1 MRRGRSNTARRAVV
15 DDDDDDDN
23 VSRPQRRYSRR
34 RRHVV
39 DDDDDDDDD
48 DYDYE
53 EPVAPGKSR
62 PRSRST
68 RNASAKVARKPR
80 SRRTSAA
87 KRDRA
92 SSASDAEKPP
102 VTKATRVA
110 TPGRWAQVLP
120 DVARDVR
127 SGGVWQ
133 CTRNL

>member
-15 DDDDDDDN
+15 DDDDDDDDNN

-62 PRSRST
+62 PRSR
-68 RNASAKVARKPR
+68 
-80 SRRTSAA
+80 RTSAA

-102 VTKATRVA
+102 VAKATRVA
-110 TPGRWAQVLP
+110 TPGRWKQVLP

-127 SGGVWQ
+127 SGGV
-133 CTRNL
+133 